1 MNYTEEI
8 RRVARDLLVS
18 GRVTRVIG
26 YEEGRRGQVRPLVAA
41 TVEEAGRLLFD
52 ERCVHNLALYLLDF
66 KAGEKGEMPAVAVV
80 LKPCD
85 ARALNVLVLEH
96 QVERAKVHAIGVVCA
111 GVRGK
116 RPCAV
121 CTERVPPT
129 YDTLVGEAPAEA
141 PVVEEM
147 DDLRRLE
154 GMSPAERQS
163 FWAEHFSRCIRCYA
177 CRQVCPMCYCEVCIA
192 EKLDPAW
199 ESIAIAPP
207 ENRFYHVLRA
217 YHLTGRCIEC
227 GECERVCP
235 MGIPVYLYNRYMAE
249 EAARHFEGF
258 RAGMDAETLAP
269 FMTFRKEELEGEE

>member
-1 MNYTEEI
+1 MNYTDDV
-8 RRVARDLLVS
+8 RRVAQELLAS

-26 YEEGRRGQVRPLVAA
+26 YEEGRRGVVRPLVAA

-66 KAGEKGEMPAVAVV
+66 KAGEKGPQPPVAVV

-96 QVERAKVHAIGVVCA
+96 QVERSQVYAIGVVCS
-111 GVRGK
+111 GVQGK
-116 RPCAV
+116 RACRV

-129 YDTLVGEAPAEA
+129 YDTLLGQPPAEA
-141 PVVEEM
+141 PAAQEP
-147 DDLRRLE
+147 DDLKRLE
-154 GMSPAERQS
+154 AMSPAERQA
-163 FWAEHFSRCIRCYA
+163 FWEEHFSRCIRCYA

-192 EKLDPAW
+192 EKLDPPW

-235 MGIPVYLYNRYMAE
+235 MGIPVYLYQRYLAE
-249 EAARHFEGF
+249 EVRQTFGF

-269 FMTFRKEELEGEE
+269 FMTFRKEELG